1 MKEFKGTRGEVELI
15 LGSKDQF
22 TKVKIGKKVI
32 DLRCFDLGS
41 KELKQEIANG
51 VLITDAFKVRQ
62 QINCELSD
70 LLENFNS
77 AISLLKQTTEYEVL
91 QSFRDK
97 VSILEK
103 IKDNE

>member
-1 MKEFKGTRGEVELI
+1 MKEFKGTRGNIVLRGKTDIIDYYISSGTKIICYSGSSNETDKINMNLI
-15 LGSKDQF
+15 
-22 TKVKIGKKVI
+22 V
-32 DLRCFDLGS
+32 
-41 KELKQEIANG
+41 
-51 VLITDAFKVRQ
+51 DAFKVRQ
-62 QINCELSD
+62 QINCQLTD

-103 IKDNE
+103 VKDNE